1 MSISST
7 VKPGLRNT
15 DQKSAMDRMYRVQ
28 RHIYDLTR
36 AYYLLGRD
44 RLIDELRLADG
55 ESTLEIGC
63 GTGRNL
69 LRAAKRYPQSHF
81 FGIDISDEMLKT
93 ACRNKAASGLSQRIV
108 LAQADATGFDPKSA
122 LGQQRF
128 DRIYFSYTLSM
139 IPNWQRALAEAVKH
153 LEPQGQVLIVDFGS
167 CERLPHVLRKL
178 LWRWLSLFGVTP
190 RSNLAGVLT
199 ELAGAAGGRVTI
211 GQSHLGYAI
220 HARFMKSGKQ

>member
-7 VKPGLRNT
+7 AKSGLPDA

-44 RLIDELRLADG
+44 RLISELRLADG
-55 ESTLEIGC
+55 QSALEIGC

-69 LRAAKRYPQSHF
+69 LRAAKLYPQGRF
-81 FGIDISDEMLKT
+81 FGVDISDEMLKT
-93 ACRNKAASGLSQRIV
+93 ACQKTAAAGFSPRIV

-139 IPNWQRALAEAVKH
+139 IPNWQRALAEAVQH
-153 LEPQGQVLIVDFGS
+153 LEPQGQVMIVDFGS
-167 CERLPHVLRKL
+167 CERLPHIFRKL
-178 LWRWLSLFGVTP
+178 LWQWLSLFGVKP
-190 RSNLAGVLT
+190 RPDLASVLA
-199 ELAGAAGGRVTI
+199 ELAEATGSRVTI
-211 GQSHLGYAI
+211 GQSHFGYAI